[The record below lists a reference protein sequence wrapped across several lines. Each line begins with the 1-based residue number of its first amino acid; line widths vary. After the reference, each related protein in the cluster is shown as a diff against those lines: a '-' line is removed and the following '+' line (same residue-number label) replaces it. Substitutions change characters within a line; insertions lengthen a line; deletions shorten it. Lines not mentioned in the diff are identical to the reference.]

1 MAEQHLKDKIK
12 ILHIVKDEKFF
23 EPTIQNFEADDR
35 LLNRS
40 VMMVN
45 SPNYTFKFIK
55 KKDKVNLVYGEEALK
70 KELAGDYDVV
80 YFHSLQT
87 VLYRLVDYIPDD
99 KIVIWWCWGF
109 ELYSTLE
116 GMKPLISVPLY
127 LPLTRKYLSEK
138 KSFQTKFKD
147 TIKELFAGYI
157 WNYRRK
163 KVLKRVDYF
172 QPVLPI
178 EYTLLKENRS
188 FRAREFY
195 SYKSLD
201 GFCDIDCDSA
211 GKGNILFGN
220 SSSYTSNHL
229 DAWELIK
236 HYVQSESE
244 VIVPMNYGFVDYADY
259 FTKQASHSNVKV
271 NVLRSFL
278 PIDEY
283 YLLLNS
289 CSYAVFGILRQQ
301 AMGNIYYCL
310 QRGMKLFLYKDSI
323 VYKDLKKSGY
333 IVFAIE
339 NINIDSFRVPLT
351 EKQIAQ
357 NRSALRKDAEYRN
370 SIYEK
375 VIGELIEKKNGYE
388 SR

>member
-1 MAEQHLKDKIK
+1 MAEQNLKDKIK

-23 EPTIQNFEADDR
+23 DPTIQNFEADDR

-55 KKDKVNLVYGEEALK
+55 KMDKVNLVYGEDALK

-80 YFHSLQT
+80 YFHSLQP
-87 VLYRLVDYIPDD
+87 VLYRLIDYIPAD

-109 ELYSTLE
+109 ELYSTIN
-116 GMKPLISVPLY
+116 GMKPLIPVALY
-127 LPLTRKYLSEK
+127 QPLTRKYLSENINNR
-138 KSFQTKFKD
+138 TKLKD
-147 TIKELFAGYI
+147 FIKEYFVHYL
-157 WNYRRK
+157 WNNRRK

-172 QPVLPI
+172 QPVLPL
-178 EYTLLKENRS
+178 EYSLLKGNRY
-188 FRAREFY
+188 FRAGEFY
-195 SYKSLD
+195 SNKSLD
-201 GFCDIDCDSA
+201 GFCNVVCETP
-211 GKGNILFGN
+211 GTGNILFGN

-229 DAWELIK
+229 DAWEQVK
-236 HYVQSESE
+236 QYVQPESE

-259 FTKQASHSNVKV
+259 FTEQASHSSVKV

-278 PIDEY
+278 PIEEY
-283 YLLLNS
+283 YSLINS
-289 CSYAVFGILRQQ
+289 CSYAVFGVLRQQ
-301 AMGNIYYCL
+301 AMGNIYYCI
-310 QRGMKLFLYKDSI
+310 QCGMKVFLYRNSI
-323 VYKDLKKSGY
+323 VYKDMRQSGY

-339 NINIDSFRVPLT
+339 DVDVDSFRVPLT

-357 NRSALRKDAEYRN
+357 NRDALRKDADYRN

-375 VIGELIEKKNGYE
+375 VIDEIKQKKLKGNE
-388 SR
+388 